1 MKKRVVSLIAA
12 MMIFGGS
19 LTASADVPDISN
31 LTDEEMVELLS
42 NVNSA
47 IVERGIEKSTELIA
61 GKYTVGPD
69 VPPGSYIISCT
80 LEDRD
85 WTTIKIFDAAGELI
99 FCENLAEDE
108 AGYRNMKG
116 HGEWKVTLEEG
127 DTINLMHKATLT
139 ISPGVIFE

>member
-1 MKKRVVSLIAA
+1 MKKRVVSLITA
-12 MMIFGGS
+12 MMIFGCS

-47 IVERGIEKSTELIA
+47 IVERDIEKSTELIA

-85 WTTIKIFDAAGELI
+85 WAAIKIFDANGNNKFTEIVKEETFESNIKAS
-99 FCENLAEDE
+99 
-108 AGYRNMKG
+108 
-116 HGEWKVTLEEG
+116 GEWKITLDEG
-127 DTINLMHKATLT
+127 DVISLMHKATLT